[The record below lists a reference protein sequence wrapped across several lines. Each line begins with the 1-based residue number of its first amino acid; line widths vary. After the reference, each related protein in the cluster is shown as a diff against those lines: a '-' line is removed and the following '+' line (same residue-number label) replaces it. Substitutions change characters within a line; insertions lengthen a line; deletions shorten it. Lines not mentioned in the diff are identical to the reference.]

1 MSKFVE
7 ISNDT
12 LTAKINLTGAEL
24 CSVVNDAGKEFIW
37 GADKNVWNNSAP
49 ILFPICGGLKEDK
62 YELDGHE
69 YTMKKHGFIKYAE
82 FFVEEQGTSSVTLVT
97 RQTEETLTQYPFDF
111 EFRVIFEL
119 EGKTLKTTYAVDNKT
134 DKTMYFSVGSHEAYA
149 CPDGIENYSI
159 EFEKPETLNAYIL
172 DGNLVEDKYVTI
184 KKDADKLDLL
194 YEYFAVDALV
204 FKTVKSREV
213 SLVRRDGTTKI
224 NVEFPGFDYLLFWTK
239 PNAKYICI
247 EPWAGIPDG
256 VGSSYDITKKE
267 GIIPL
272 AANGNYSI
280 SHKITFEK

>member
-7 ISNDT
+7 ISNGT

-37 GADKNVWNNSAP
+37 EADKNVWNNSAP

-62 YELDGHE
+62 YELYGHE

-97 RQTEETLTQYPFDF
+97 RQTEETLKQYPFDF

-119 EGKTLKTTYAVDNKT
+119 DGKTLKTTYAVDNKT

-204 FKTVKSREV
+204 FKTVKSRKV
-213 SLVRRDGTTKI
+213 SLVRRDGATKI
-224 NVEFPGFDYLLFWTK
+224 NVEFPGSDYLLFWTK

-247 EPWAGIPDG
+247 EPWVGIPDG

-267 GIIPL
+267 GIMPL